1 MNEFLKPYLTIDQDD
16 KKVWLGVLGAGA
28 IFVALLSVF
37 TTTSLFYYL
46 ERYLITLLMIFLPGY
61 VVMKIYLDNV
71 TLSDN
76 RIADKVMMAF
86 GLSIVTMV
94 VPYYLS
100 MYIRPAS
107 FNTDE
112 NAAQTVSDTFIVLFL
127 LFLVIGIAFGVKYYL
142 NRKAGPAGGGTDAGA
157 SGSDTGSTES

>member
-1 MNEFLKPYLTIDQDD
+1 MNEFLKPFFTIDQED

-28 IFVALLSVF
+28 VFVILLSVF
-37 TTTSLFYYL
+37 TTTSVFYYL
-46 ERYLITLLMIFLPGY
+46 ERYFVTLMMIFLPGY

-71 TLSDN
+71 QLSDN
-76 RIADKVMMAF
+76 RIADKVMTAF

-112 NAAQTVSDTFIVLFL
+112 NSSQSLSDTFIVLL
-127 LFLVIGIAFGVKYYL
+127 LLILVMGVAFGVKYYQ
-142 NRKAGPAGGGTDAGA
+142 NRKAGVGDGTDAA
-157 SGSDTGSTES
+157 S